1 MDKIGEVSSIQFE
14 IFGTLIQLNPVMF
27 LMTYIVIAFLSI
39 SAFLATRKLQPV
51 PGKAQ
56 NIFEILFE
64 FIEDITLGTLGN
76 KDGKSFVPF
85 IFTIFVFVLAANWIG
100 ILPHITTFIGF
111 VIAMGHQL
119 ITGEAGQW
127 VVNGITKT
135 TFIPNANTFYHFLF
149 EMPAFQEPTRSINT
163 DLALGLLVFFVVHI
177 NSIRKH
183 GLMDYFRSYMGD
195 IVPSHGW
202 WILLFPINPFF
213 YLNLISEVSSVV
225 SHSFRLF
232 GNIFGGFM
240 ILVIVSSL
248 VKHFLIPVGLL
259 AFFGLFAGI
268 VQAFVFTML
277 AITYIGQ
284 KN

>member
-1 MDKIGEVSSIQFE
+1 MDKIGKVSSIQFE
-14 IFGTLIQLNPVMF
+14 LFGRLIELNPNML
-27 LMTYIVIAFLSI
+27 LMTYIVIAFLAI
-39 SAFLATRKLQPV
+39 SAYFGTRKLQRV
-51 PGKAQ
+51 PGNAQ
-56 NIFEILFE
+56 NIFEVLYE
-64 FIEDITLGTLGN
+64 FIEEVTLGTLGN
-76 KDGKSFVPF
+76 KDGKAFIPF

-111 VIAMGHQL
+111 IIAMVHQL
-119 ITGEAGQW
+119 FTGDAGQW
-127 VVNGITKT
+127 VANGITKT
-135 TFIPNANTFYHFLF
+135 TFIPSPSTFYHFLF
-149 EMPAFQEPTRSINT
+149 RFPEFEEPTRSINT
-163 DLALGLLVFFVVHI
+163 DLALGLLVFIIVHV
-177 NSIRKH
+177 NSLRKH
-183 GLMDYFRSYMGD
+183 GFLDYFRSYMGD

-248 VKHFLIPVGLL
+248 VKSFLIPVGLL

>member
-1 MDKIGEVSSIQFE
+1 MDKIGVVSTITFE
-14 IFGTLIQLNPVMF
+14 LFGQVITLQSTMI
-27 LMTYIVIAFLSI
+27 LMTYVVIAGLSLT
-39 SAFLATRKLQPV
+39 AFLCTRRLKQIPSTV
-51 PGKAQ
+51 Q
-56 NIFEILFE
+56 NMAEIIYE
-64 FIEDITLGTLGN
+64 FIDEITVGTLGRR
-76 KDGKSFVPF
+76 DGKAFVPF

-111 VIAMGHQL
+111 IIAMIHQTIFGGAGEWIL
-119 ITGEAGQW
+119 DGITGS
-127 VVNGITKT
+127 VFVPSST
-135 TFIPNANTFYHFLF
+135 TWYYVLF
-149 EMPAFQEPTRSINT
+149 NIPAFEEPTRSINT
-163 DLALGLLVFFVVHI
+163 DLALGLLVFAIVHI
-177 NSIRKH
+177 NAVRKN
-183 GLMDYFRSYMGD
+183 GWLEYFRGYMGD
-195 IVPSHGW
+195 IVPSKGW

-213 YLNLISEVSSVV
+213 YLNVISEVSSVV

-248 VKHFLIPVGLL
+248 VQHFLIPVGLL
-259 AFFGLFAGI
+259 AFFGIFAGI

>member
-1 MDKIGEVSSIQFE
+1 MDKIGKLSTITFE
-14 IFGTLIQLNPVMF
+14 LFGQVITLNSTMI
-27 LMTYIVIAFLSI
+27 LMTYVVIAFLAI
-39 SAFLATRKLQPV
+39 SAFLATRKLKQIPST
-51 PGKAQ
+51 GQ
-56 NIFEILFE
+56 NMFEIIYE
-64 FIEDITLGTLGN
+64 FIEEITLGTLGN

-100 ILPHITTFIGF
+100 ILPHITTFLGF
-111 VIAMGHQL
+111 IIALVHQL
-119 ITGEAGQW
+119 FTGEAGQW
-127 VVNGITKT
+127 VLDGFTKT
-135 TFIPNANTFYHFLF
+135 TFIPSQNTFYYFLF
-149 EMPAFQEPTRSINT
+149 KIPAFEEPTRSINT
-163 DLALGLLVFFVVHI
+163 DLALGILVFIIVHV
-177 NSIRKH
+177 NSVRKH
-183 GLMDYFRSYMGD
+183 GLLEYFRSYMGD
-195 IVPSHGW
+195 IVPSKGW

-259 AFFGLFAGI
+259 AFFGIFAGI

-277 AITYIGQ
+277 AVTYIGQ

>member
-1 MDKIGEVSSIQFE
+1 MDSITEVSIFTFNLFGQE
-14 IFGTLIQLNPVMF
+14 ISLNSTIF
-27 LMTYIVIAFLSI
+27 IMTYVVIAFLVTV
-39 SAFLATRKLQPV
+39 AFLGTRKLKQI
-51 PGKAQ
+51 PGTTQ
-56 NIFEILFE
+56 NMLEIIYE

-76 KDGKSFVPF
+76 KDGKSFVPL
-85 IFTIFVFVLAANWIG
+85 IFAIFVFVLAANWIG
-100 ILPHITTFIGF
+100 ILPHVTQFIGF

-119 ITGEAGQW
+119 ITGNAGEW
-127 VVNGITKT
+127 VETGIT
-135 TFIPNANTFYHFLF
+135 NAKFVPSKETFYYFLF
-149 EMPAFQEPTRSINT
+149 KIPAFQEPTRSVNT
-163 DLALGLLVFFVVHI
+163 DLALGLVVFLVVHI
-177 NSIRKH
+177 NSLFKH
-183 GLMDYFRSYMGD
+183 GPLEYFRSYMGD
-195 IVPSHGW
+195 IVPSKGW

-213 YLNLISEVSSVV
+213 YLNVISEVSSVV

-259 AFFGLFAGI
+259 AFFGIFAGI

-277 AITYIGQ
+277 AVTYIGQ

>member
-1 MDKIGEVSSIQFE
+1 MDKIGKLSTITFELFGQSI
-14 IFGTLIQLNPVMF
+14 TLNSTMI
-27 LMTYIVIAFLSI
+27 LMTYVVIAFLSI
-39 SAFLATRKLQPV
+39 SAFMATRRLKQV
-51 PGKAQ
+51 PGTAQ
-56 NIFEILFE
+56 NLFEIIYE
-64 FIEDITLGTLGN
+64 FIEEITLGTLGN

-111 VIAMGHQL
+111 IIAMLHQL
-119 ITGEAGQW
+119 FTGEAGKW
-127 VVNGITKT
+127 VADGITNSV
-135 TFIPNANTFYHFLF
+135 FVPSQNTIYYFLF
-149 EMPAFQEPTRSINT
+149 KFPEFQEPTRSINT
-163 DLALGLLVFFVVHI
+163 DLALGLLVFIIVHV
-177 NSIRKH
+177 NSVKKH
-183 GLMDYFRSYMGD
+183 GLLEYFRSYMGD
-195 IVPSHGW
+195 IVPSKGW
-202 WILLFPINPFF
+202 YILLFPINPFF
-213 YLNLISEVSSVV
+213 YLNVISEVSSVV

-259 AFFGLFAGI
+259 AFFGIFAGI

-277 AITYIGQ
+277 AVTYIGQ

>member
-1 MDKIGEVSSIQFE
+1 MDKIGKVASIQFE
-14 IFGTLIQLNPVMF
+14 LFGQVITLNPNMF
-27 LMTYIVIAFLSI
+27 IMTYIVIAFLSI
-39 SAFLATRKLQPV
+39 TAFFATRKLQSI
-51 PGKAQ
+51 PGTVQ
-56 NIFEILFE
+56 NLFEVLFE
-64 FIEDITLGTLGN
+64 FIEDVTLGTLGN
-76 KDGKSFVPF
+76 KDGKAFIPF

-100 ILPHITTFIGF
+100 ILPHITTFFGF
-111 VIAMGHQL
+111 IIAIIHQL
-119 ITGEAGQW
+119 ITGEAGKW
-127 VVNGITKT
+127 VVDGITKT
-135 TFIPNANTFYHFLF
+135 TFIPSPDTFYHFLF
-149 EMPAFQEPTRSINT
+149 KVPAFEEPTRSINT
-163 DLALGLLVFFVVHI
+163 DLALGLMVFFVVHI
-177 NSIRKH
+177 NSLKKH
-183 GLMDYFRSYMGD
+183 GFLEYFRSYMGD

>member
-1 MDKIGEVSSIQFE
+1 MDKIGKLSTIE
-14 IFGTLIQLNPVMF
+14 FGLFGQAITLNSTMI
-27 LMTYIVIAFLSI
+27 LMTYIVIAFLAI
-39 SAFLATRKLQPV
+39 SAYLATRKLKQV
-51 PGKAQ
+51 PSTGQ
-56 NIFEILFE
+56 NMFEIVYE
-64 FIEDITLGTLGN
+64 FIEEITLGTLGN

-100 ILPHITTFIGF
+100 ILPHITNFFGFI
-111 VIAMGHQL
+111 IAIIHHL
-119 ITGEAGQW
+119 FTGEAGHW
-127 VVNGITKT
+127 VVDGITKT
-135 TFIPNANTFYHFLF
+135 TFNPSQNTFYYFLF
-149 EMPAFQEPTRSINT
+149 KFPEFQEPTRSINT
-163 DLALGLLVFFVVHI
+163 DLALGLLVFIIVHL
-177 NSIRKH
+177 NSIKKH
-183 GLMDYFRSYMGD
+183 GLLEYFRNYMGD
-195 IVPSHGW
+195 IVPSKGW

-259 AFFGLFAGI
+259 AFFGIFAGI

-277 AITYIGQ
+277 AVTYIGQ